1 MHEPETSDRPT
12 NRRQNAPRPARTRTD
27 ASGGWRE
34 EYALQVVDD
43 DHELRADGGS
53 RYILPSVGTR
63 VRDRDDEDGED
74 LLVVDV
80 SDTPADER
88 TIDAIDATVADVNPE
103 YDPDAPTV
111 EAVYLDELE
120 HALDGGWRSV
130 EDVKDAISFD
140 AVRSYTFPA
149 DRLASTS
156 GGGSA

>member
-1 MHEPETSDRPT
+1 M
-12 NRRQNAPRPARTRTD
+12 
-27 ASGGWRE
+27 
-34 EYALQVVDD
+34 
-43 DHELRADGGS
+43 GS
-53 RYILPSVGTR
+53 R
-63 VRDRDDEDGED
+63 VRDRDDEDGEE
-74 LLVVDV
+74 LLVVGV
-80 SDTPADER
+80 SDTPAGER

-149 DRLASTS
+149 DRLASTA
-156 GGGSA
+156 GGESA